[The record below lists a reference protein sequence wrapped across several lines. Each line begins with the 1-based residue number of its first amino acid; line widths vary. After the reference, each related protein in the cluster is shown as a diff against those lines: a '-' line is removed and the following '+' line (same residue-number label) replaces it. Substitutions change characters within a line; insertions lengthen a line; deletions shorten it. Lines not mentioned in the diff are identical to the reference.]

1 MPKKLQKP
9 QKTDIIRSSAAEYL
23 TFIAATGDDKDSIEM
38 RYEDENIWLT
48 QKMMAELYN
57 VNVRTVNEHIKK
69 IFADHELDE
78 PATIRKFRIVQNEGG
93 RQVTRNTI
101 HYNLQMIVA
110 VGFKVDN
117 QRAVRFRAWAN
128 QIVKEYTIKGWTMDV
143 ERLKN
148 SGSVLTTKYFE
159 EQLERIRE
167 IRLSERMFYLKITD
181 IFATALDYDPKSK
194 AARDFF
200 AKVQNKLHFAVHG
213 NTAAEVI
220 YNRAD
225 ADKLHMGL
233 TTWKD
238 APSGKIHKFDVV
250 VAKNYLSEKELRAM
264 ARIVN
269 AYLDLAEEKA
279 EQHQPMTMEDWSN
292 HFDGLLRFT
301 NREIL
306 QNAGKISAE
315 IAEKHALTQFE
326 KYRIVQD
333 RLFENDFERFVLEN
347 LNDINLRQLEKEAG
361 DEWS

>member
-1 MPKKLQKP
+1 MPKKSLK
-9 QKTDIIRSSAAEYL
+9 KADIVRSSAAEYL

-48 QKMMAELYN
+48 QKMMAELYG
-57 VNVRTVNEHIKK
+57 VETSTINEHIKN
-69 IFADHELDE
+69 IFDDHELDKTS
-78 PATIRKFRIVQNEGG
+78 TIRKFRIVQKEGS
-93 RQVTRNTI
+93 RKVSRDAL
-101 HYNLQMIVA
+101 HYNLQMIIA
-110 VGFKVDN
+110 VGFKVNN

-128 QIVKEYTIKGWTMDV
+128 QIVEEYTIKGWTMDV
-143 ERLKN
+143 DRLKN
-148 SGSVLTTKYFE
+148 SGSILTVRYFE

-181 IFATALDYDPKSK
+181 IFTTALDYDPKSK
-194 AARDFF
+194 QAHDFF

-225 ADKLHMGL
+225 ANKSHMGL

-238 APSGKIHKFDVV
+238 APRGKIHKFDVI
-250 VAKNYLSEKELRAM
+250 VAKNYLSEKELQSM

-269 AYLDLAEEKA
+269 AYLDVAEEKA
-279 EQHQPMTMEDWSN
+279 EQCQPMTMEDWEKN
-292 HFDGLLRFT
+292 FDGLLKLT
-301 NREIL
+301 DREIL

-315 IAEKHALTQFE
+315 IAEKHALTEFE

-333 RLFENDFERFVLEN
+333 HLFENDFERFVLKN
-347 LNDINLRQLEKEAG
+347 LDDDNLKQLEQETK
-361 DEWS
+361 DEQN